1 MFTSTA
7 KPYII
12 RQRLTRLFDIV
23 FATLALIVLAPVML
37 LIALA
42 ILIES
47 GFPILFVQ
55 SRLGLG
61 GEAFKM
67 YKFRKFGPAEETTGC
82 PLTLQNDNRLT
93 RVGAVLAATKLDE
106 LPQIFN
112 VLRGDMGIVGPRP
125 ESLAFAD
132 CFTPRLRGLLKH
144 RPGLVGPSQVA
155 FRSECRFYPAG
166 AADAA
171 DFYRRILFPAKAA
184 LDLEYYERRRL
195 VRDLGWVIRAAFA
208 ICVPGAAKDPL
219 PLAGIVRAPSAAS
232 APQGVEFEFAG
243 GHAPAATSSPASG
256 GLGL

>member
-7 KPYII
+7 KPALF
-12 RQRLTRLFDIV
+12 RQKLLRLFDIV
-23 FATLALIVLAPVML
+23 FATVALIVLAPIML
-37 LIALA
+37 LIAFA

-61 GEAFKM
+61 GETFGM
-67 YKFRKFGPAEETTGC
+67 YKFRKFGPTEGTTGC

-93 RVGAVLAATKLDE
+93 RVGAVLAKTKLDE

-132 CFTPRLRGLLKH
+132 CFMPRLRGLLRH

-155 FRSECRFYPAG
+155 FRSECKLYPAG
-166 AADAA
+166 AVDAA
-171 DFYRRILFPAKAA
+171 DFYRRVLFPAKAA
-184 LDLEYYERRRL
+184 LDLEYYESRTL
-195 VRDLGWVIRAAFA
+195 MRDMGWVIRAAFA
-208 ICVPGAAKDPL
+208 ICLPGETKDPL
-219 PLAGIVRAPSAAS
+219 SLANGMPASSAAS
-232 APQGVEFEFAG
+232 APHGGEFTG
-243 GHAPAATSSPASG
+243 GNARVAASSPASG
-256 GLGL
+256 SLRL